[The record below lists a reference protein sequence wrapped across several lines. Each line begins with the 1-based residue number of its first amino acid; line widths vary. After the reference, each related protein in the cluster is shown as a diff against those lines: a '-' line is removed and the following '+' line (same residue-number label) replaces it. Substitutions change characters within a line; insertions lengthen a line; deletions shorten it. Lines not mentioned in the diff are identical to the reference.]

1 MDLTALQLSGAM
13 PNGRSY
19 SMSPD
24 MIGSAVHALQL
35 LLEPARLMFLC
46 IGVLI
51 GLAIGVLPG
60 LSGIVGMAMLIPFT
74 YNLDEYTAFALLLGM
89 AAVITSSDFIT
100 AVLFGVP
107 GHVGAAATVIDGH
120 AMAKKGEAGRAFGAG
135 FASSLAGGIVGAI
148 VLAVS
153 IPILRPIMLSIG
165 SPELLA
171 LTLFGLSMVATLS
184 GRAPLK
190 GLTAAGLG
198 LMIAMVGS
206 RAQSG
211 TLRWTFDWLYL
222 WDGVPLIP
230 ATLGIFALPELA
242 ELAVSRRRIAGDNT
256 PNINLSSQW
265 EGVRDVARNW
275 WLVLRCGVL
284 GTGLGAIP
292 GIGSA
297 VIDWIAYGYAQRTEK
312 NTETFGSGDVRGVI
326 APEAS
331 NNAKEGGHL
340 VPTIAFGVPAGAS
353 MALLLGAF
361 LMHGLTPGPEMLTK
375 HLDLTYLIVWSLTLA
390 HVIGAVIC
398 LGCSRWLAQI
408 SRIRPEI
415 LLPVIIAL
423 VFVAAFEGEHDWGD
437 LLSLLFFGVIGWLM
451 KRLGWPRPPMV
462 LGIVVGGIFER
473 YLFISTQLYGWGW
486 LLRWPVLAILA
497 CVAWVLYRPL
507 AQIVTTLIAEFR
519 DVGTQRARLGAAPA
533 FSLAIIAVI
542 VAAIISSADWPH
554 DAKLVPLTACGMAL
568 VTAVLNLITE
578 LFGREQKIVVHAD
591 AGAKVNAHV
600 PDLGVADDVVR
611 QRATIFFLWMAAFI
625 GGVWL
630 IGFIPAIAVFV
641 FAYMCFGFGEPWLA
655 SLGYAAGTTLLC
667 LIVFHWALQIAWP
680 PSLLGDLFPALR
692 EATHLI

>member
-1 MDLTALQLSGAM
+1 MQ
-13 PNGRSY
+13 
-19 SMSPD
+19 PD
-24 MIGSAVHALQL
+24 MIASAVHALHL
-35 LLEPARLMFLC
+35 LLEPARLMFLFL
-46 IGVLI
+46 GVLI

-60 LSGIVGMAMLIPFT
+60 LNGIVGMAMLIPFT

-171 LTLFGLSMVATLS
+171 FTLFGMSMVATLS

-242 ELAVSRRRIAGDNT
+242 ELAVSRKRIAGDNA

-265 EGVRDVARNW
+265 EGVRDVARHW

-284 GTGLGAIP
+284 GVGLGAIP

-312 NTETFGSGDVRGVI
+312 NSETFGTGDVRGVI
-326 APEAS
+326 APESS

-353 MALLLGAF
+353 MAILLGAF
-361 LMHGLTPGPEMLTK
+361 LMHGLTPGPDMLTK
-375 HLDLTYLIVWSLTLA
+375 HLDLTYMIVWSLTLA
-390 HVIGAVIC
+390 HVMGAIIC
-398 LGCSRWLAQI
+398 LACSRWLAQI

-437 LLSLLFFGVIGWLM
+437 LYLLLGFGIVGWIM

-462 LGIVVGGIFER
+462 LGIVVGAHFR
-473 YLFISTQLYGWGW
+473 ALPVHLDAA
-486 LLRWPVLAILA
+486 LRLGLAAALA
-497 CVAWVLYRPL
+497 GPGDPRLR
-507 AQIVTTLIAEFR
+507 
-519 DVGTQRARLGAAPA
+519 RLGAVPA
-533 FSLAIIAVI
+533 
-542 VAAIISSADWPH
+542 
-554 DAKLVPLTACGMAL
+554 T
-568 VTAVLNLITE
+568 
-578 LFGREQKIVVHAD
+578 
-591 AGAKVNAHV
+591 
-600 PDLGVADDVVR
+600 VADRRHLDRAISRGRRPPAAVRRRARILARRHCPDRCRDPVVDRLAARR
-611 QRATIFFLWMAAFI
+611 QDRAAHRLRHGAHRRRPQSRSTSCSGASSRCSPMSTLACKCKPP
-625 GGVWL
+625 
-630 IGFIPAIAVFV
+630 IPASRSAR
-641 FAYMCFGFGEPWLA
+641 M
-655 SLGYAAGTTLLC
+655 STTS
-667 LIVFHWALQIAWP
+667 A
-680 PSLLGDLFPALR
+680 
-692 EATHLI
+692 

>member
-1 MDLTALQLSGAM
+1 MQ
-13 PNGRSY
+13 
-19 SMSPD
+19 PD
-24 MIGSAVHALQL
+24 MLASAIHALQL
-35 LLEPARLMFLC
+35 LLEPTRLMVLFL
-46 IGVLI
+46 GVVI

-60 LSGIVGMAMLIPFT
+60 LSGIVGLAMLIPFT
-74 YNLDEYTAFALLLGM
+74 YHLDEYTAFALLLGM

-135 FASSLAGGIVGAI
+135 FAASLAGGIVGAL

-153 IPILRPIMLSIG
+153 IPILRPVMLAIG

-171 LTLFGLSMVATLS
+171 FTLFGMSMVATLS

-242 ELAVSRRRIAGDNT
+242 ELAVSRKRIAGDNA
-256 PNINLSSQW
+256 PNIDMSSQW

-275 WLVLRCGVL
+275 WLVLRCSVL

-312 NTETFGSGDVRGVI
+312 NSETFGTGDVRGVI
-326 APEAS
+326 APESS

-353 MALLLGAF
+353 MAILLGAF

-375 HLDLTYLIVWSLTLA
+375 HLDLTYMIVWSLTLA

-398 LGCSRWLAQI
+398 LACSRWLALI

-437 LLSLLFFGVIGWLM
+437 LFSLLFFGVVGWIM

-486 LLRWPVLAILA
+486 LWRPAVLTILA
-497 CVAWVLYRPL
+497 CVVWALYRPL
-507 AQIVTTLIAEFR
+507 SQIVLTLVAELR
-519 DVGTQRARLGAAPA
+519 SVGGRRARFGAAPA
-533 FSLAIIAVI
+533 FSFAIMVLIIA
-542 VAAIISSADWPH
+542 AMISSGAWPH

-568 VTAVLNLITE
+568 VAVTLNLVTE
-578 LFGREQKIVVHAD
+578 LFGPEQKVVVHAD
-591 AGAKVNAHV
+591 ATAKVSAQV
-600 PDLGVADDVVR
+600 PDLGVDDDVVR
-611 QRATIFFLWMAAFI
+611 RRAVMFFAWMAGFVAL
-625 GGVWL
+625 VAL
-630 IGFIPAIAVFV
+630 IGFIPAIMLFV
-641 FAYMCFGFGEPWLA
+641 FAYMCFGFGEPWLP

-667 LIVFHWALQIAWP
+667 IVVFHWALQVAWP
-680 PSLLGDLFPALR
+680 PSFLGDLFPALR
-692 EATHLI
+692 AATHMA